1 MVDHEWYPIDGGDEL
16 MATQETARE
25 ILNIVG
31 GRPVDAGRA
40 ERLEVLD
47 PATGQVLGHVPLSG
61 ALEVDQAVTAAAEA
75 FESWQDE
82 PVTRRARRMFGLQVL
97 LERELDKLAQLVT
110 RENGKHL
117 DEARGEVRRGI
128 EVVELAAGM
137 TTLMKGETL
146 DQVARGVD
154 VSLHRFPLGV
164 CCGITPFNFPAM
176 IPLWFAPLAIAAG
189 NTFVLKPSQRTPLT
203 ANRLAELFAEAG
215 FPEGVFNVVHGAR
228 QAVEALIDHPQTR
241 AVSFV
246 GSAPVARK
254 VYERSG
260 AHGKRV
266 QALAGAKNH
275 LVVMPDAELD
285 VAVPAVFA
293 SAFSNAGQRC
303 LAGSVAVG
311 VGGIGDELVARISRM
326 AAEARVAAGDEPGTD
341 ADSTITPVTT
351 PTALERITGYIELGQ
366 REGATLCV
374 DGRRPA
380 KDGGFFL
387 GPTVFDGVTPEMA
400 LAREEIFGPVLAV
413 ERMDDLDGAI
423 AAINASE
430 FGNAA
435 AIFTRDGGAARK
447 FVREAQAGMI
457 GVNVSVPAP
466 VAYFPFAGWRGSFYG
481 DLHATG
487 RDGVEFFTEKKV
499 VTSRWG

>member
-1 MVDHEWYPIDGGDEL
+1 V
-16 MATQETARE
+16 RE
-25 ILNIVG
+25 IQNIVG
-31 GRPVDAGRA
+31 GRAVPAETD
-40 ERLEVLD
+40 ERLDVPD
-47 PATGQVLGHVPLSG
+47 PATGHVLGRVPLSG
-61 ALEVDQAVTAAAEA
+61 PSEVDHAVRVAAEA
-75 FESWQDE
+75 FESWQEE

-97 LERELDKLAQLVT
+97 LERQLEQLAELVT

-128 EVVELAAGM
+128 EVVELAAAM

-164 CCGITPFNFPAM
+164 CCAITPFNFPAM

-203 ANRLAELFAEAG
+203 ANCLAELFAEAG
-215 FPEGVFNVVHGAR
+215 FPDGVFNVVHGAQ
-228 QAVEALIDHPQTR
+228 QAVEALIDHPMAR

-260 AHGKRV
+260 LRGKRV

-285 VAVPAVFA
+285 LAVPAVFA

-311 VGGIGDELVARISRM
+311 VGGVGDELVAGISRM
-326 AAEARVAAGDEPGTD
+326 AREARVSPGDEPGTD

-351 PTALERITGYIELGQ
+351 PEALERITGYIELGE
-366 REGATLCV
+366 REGARLCV
-374 DGRRPA
+374 DGRGQGEG
-380 KDGGFFL
+380 GGFFL
-387 GPTVFDGVTPEMA
+387 GPTVFDQVAPEMT
-400 LAREEIFGPVLAV
+400 LAREEIFGPLLAV
-413 ERMDDLDGAI
+413 ERLEDLDGAI

-430 FGNAA
+430 YGNAA

-499 VTSRWG
+499 VTSRWT

>member
-1 MVDHEWYPIDGGDEL
+1 V
-16 MATQETARE
+16 RE
-25 ILNIVG
+25 IQNFVG
-31 GRPVDAGRA
+31 GRTVPAETD
-40 ERLEVLD
+40 ERLDVPD
-47 PATGQVLGHVPLSG
+47 PATGEVLGIVPLSG
-61 ALEVDQAVTAAAEA
+61 SPDVDHAIRVAAEA
-75 FESWQDE
+75 FESWQHE

-97 LERELDKLAQLVT
+97 LERELEQLAELVT

-117 DEARGEVRRGI
+117 DEARGELRRGI

-154 VSLHRFPLGV
+154 VALHRFPLGV

-215 FPEGVFNVVHGAR
+215 FPDGVFNVVHGAR
-228 QAVEALIDHPQTR
+228 QAVEALIDHPQAR

-260 AHGKRV
+260 LRGKRV

-285 VAVPAVFA
+285 LAVPAVFA

-303 LAGSVAVG
+303 LAGSVAIG
-311 VGGIGDELVARISRM
+311 VGGIGDELVAGISRM
-326 AAEARVAAGDEPGTD
+326 AREARVAPGNEPSTD

-351 PTALERITGYIELGQ
+351 AEALDRITGYIELGE
-366 REGATLCV
+366 REGATLRV
-374 DGRRPA
+374 DGRGR
-380 KDGGFFL
+380 DEGGGFFL
-387 GPTVFDGVTPEMA
+387 GPTVFDQVAPEMTI
-400 LAREEIFGPVLAV
+400 AREEIFGPVLAV
-413 ERMDDLDGAI
+413 ERMQDLDAAI

-430 FGNAA
+430 YGNAA

-499 VTSRWG
+499 VTSRWT

>member
-1 MVDHEWYPIDGGDEL
+1 
-16 MATQETARE
+16 MATPQGLIE
-25 ILNIVG
+25 IHNLVG
-31 GRPVDAGRA
+31 GKPARFEPD
-40 ERLEVLD
+40 EWLEVLD
-47 PATGQVLGHVPLSG
+47 PASGDVLGRVPMSG
-61 ALEVDQAVTAAAEA
+61 PDEIDQAARAAAEA
-75 FESWQDE
+75 FESWQEE
-82 PVTRRARRMFGLQVL
+82 PVTRRARRMFALQTI
-97 LERELDKLAQLVT
+97 LERELDQLAEVLT

-154 VSLHRFPLGV
+154 VSMHRFPLGV
-164 CCGITPFNFPAM
+164 CCAITPFNFPAM

-215 FPEGVFNVVHGAR
+215 FPDGVFNVVHGAQR
-228 QAVEALIDHPQTR
+228 AVEALIDHPLVR

-260 AHGKRV
+260 SRGKRI

-275 LVVMPDAELD
+275 LVVMPDADLD
-285 VAVPAVFA
+285 LAVPAVFA

-303 LAGSVAVG
+303 LAGSVAIG
-311 VGGIGDELVARISRM
+311 VGTVGDPLVAAISHMADGARI
-326 AAEARVAAGDEPGTD
+326 AAGDEPGTD
-341 ADSTITPVTT
+341 ADSTITPVTSRA
-351 PTALERITGYIELGQ
+351 ALERVTRYIELGE
-366 REGATLCV
+366 REGARLKV
-374 DGRRPA
+374 DGRRA
-380 KDGGFFL
+380 DRNGGFFV
-387 GPTVFDGVTPEMA
+387 GPTVFDEVVPEMA
-400 LAREEIFGPVLAV
+400 LARDEIFGPLLAV
-413 ERMDDLDGAI
+413 ERMEDLDGAI

-430 FGNAA
+430 YGNAA

-499 VTSRWG
+499 VTSRWP

>member
-1 MVDHEWYPIDGGDEL
+1 
-16 MATQETARE
+16 MAAPQALRE
-25 ILNIVG
+25 IPNMVG
-31 GRPVDAGRA
+31 GQPAHF
-40 ERLEVLD
+40 EPEEWLEVLD
-47 PATGQVLGHVPLSG
+47 PASGEALGRVPLSG
-61 ALEVDQAVTAAAEA
+61 PDEVDGATRVAAQAYET
-75 FESWQDE
+75 WQDE
-82 PVTRRARRMFGLQVL
+82 PVTRRARRMFALQAV
-97 LERELDKLAQLVT
+97 LERELDQLAELVT

-215 FPEGVFNVVHGAR
+215 FPDGVFNVVHGAQR
-228 QAVEALIDHPQTR
+228 AVEALIDHPLVR

-260 AHGKRV
+260 ARGKRV

-275 LVVMPDAELD
+275 LVVMPDADLD
-285 VAVPAVFA
+285 LAVPAVFA

-311 VGGIGDELVARISRM
+311 VGSD
-326 AAEARVAAGDEPGTD
+326 
-341 ADSTITPVTT
+341 
-351 PTALERITGYIELGQ
+351 
-366 REGATLCV
+366 
-374 DGRRPA
+374 RRPA
-380 KDGGFFL
+380 RRR
-387 GPTVFDGVTPEMA
+387 P
-400 LAREEIFGPVLAV
+400 LANGR
-413 ERMDDLDGAI
+413 RGAHRLRRR
-423 AAINASE
+423 AGHRRRQHHHPGHDA
-430 FGNAA
+430 
-435 AIFTRDGGAARK
+435 GGARAHHSLHRAR
-447 FVREAQAGMI
+447 RAGGRQAMRRR
-457 GVNVSVPAP
+457 AP
-466 VAYFPFAGWRGSFYG
+466 G
-481 DLHATG
+481 
-487 RDGVEFFTEKKV
+487 
-499 VTSRWG
+499 

>member
-1 MVDHEWYPIDGGDEL
+1 
-16 MATQETARE
+16 MATRQTMRE
-25 ILNIVG
+25 IQNFVG
-31 GRPVDAGRA
+31 GRGVSAGTD
-40 ERLEVLD
+40 ERLDVPN
-47 PATGQVLGHVPLSG
+47 PATGQVLGRVPLSG
-61 ALEVDQAVTAAAEA
+61 PAEVDHAVRVAAEA

-97 LERELDKLAQLVT
+97 LERQLDQLAELVT

-117 DEARGEVRRGI
+117 DEARGELRRGI

-164 CCGITPFNFPAM
+164 CCGVTPFNFPAM

-215 FPEGVFNVVHGAR
+215 FPDGVFNVVHGAQR
-228 QAVEALIDHPQTR
+228 AVEALIDHPKAR

-254 VYERSG
+254 VYERS
-260 AHGKRV
+260 ALRGKRV

-285 VAVPAVFA
+285 LAVPAVFA

-311 VGGIGDELVARISRM
+311 VGGIGDELVAGISRM
-326 AAEARVAAGDEPGTD
+326 AREARVAPGDEPGTD
-341 ADSTITPVTT
+341 ADSTITPVTS
-351 PTALERITGYIELGQ
+351 PEALERITGYIELGE

-374 DGRRPA
+374 DGRGQGEG
-380 KDGGFFL
+380 GGFFL
-387 GPTVFDGVTPEMA
+387 GPTVFDQVAPEMT
-400 LAREEIFGPVLAV
+400 LAREEIFGPLLAV
-413 ERMDDLDGAI
+413 ERMEDLDGAI

-430 FGNAA
+430 YGNAA

-499 VTSRWG
+499 VTSRWT

>member
-1 MVDHEWYPIDGGDEL
+1 V
-16 MATQETARE
+16 RE
-25 ILNIVG
+25 IQNFVG
-31 GRPVDAGRA
+31 GRAVSADTD
-40 ERLEVLD
+40 ERLEVPD
-47 PATGQVLGHVPLSG
+47 PATGEVLGIVPLSG
-61 ALEVDQAVTAAAEA
+61 PPDVDRAVRVAAEA

-97 LERELDKLAQLVT
+97 LERQLEQLAELVT

-215 FPEGVFNVVHGAR
+215 FPDGVFNVVHGAG
-228 QAVEALIDHPQTR
+228 QAVEALIDHPQVR

-246 GSAPVARK
+246 GSAPVARR

-260 AHGKRV
+260 SRGKRV

-275 LVVMPDAELD
+275 LVVMPDADLD
-285 VAVPAVFA
+285 LAVPAVFA

-311 VGGIGDELVARISRM
+311 VGGIGDELVAGISRM
-326 AAEARVAAGDEPGTD
+326 AVEARVAPGNEPGTD

-351 PTALERITGYIELGQ
+351 AEALERITGYIEQGE
-366 REGATLCV
+366 REGATLRV
-374 DGRRPA
+374 DGRGR
-380 KDGGFFL
+380 DEGGGFFL
-387 GPTVFDGVTPEMA
+387 GPTVFDQVAPEMT

-413 ERMDDLDGAI
+413 ERMQDLDGAI

-430 FGNAA
+430 YGNAA

-499 VTSRWG
+499 VTSRWS